1 MSNEL
6 RNFLALSY
14 DELEQLNL
22 KAKEQRQKRVAVHK
36 IQEERI
42 KYLTDEK
49 RIKAVT
55 VLFSDLE
62 GRLHM
67 LDYDKKFLVK
77 SWDNLTFDGSSIRGF
92 TAQRESD
99 LRLAM
104 DWASFYWAPA
114 DVFGSGKVLVFGEV
128 IDKDGSPYS
137 ADIRGRLKGFAGE
150 MYKNEE
156 YTLNAANE
164 IEGFLFQ
171 GSDAERRYNET
182 GKFEYVNTGGYYHS
196 LPGDPLRTF
205 IDTTAEVQRAMGFQN
220 EKDHPEVA
228 PSQFEINY
236 GYGEVV
242 QAADQIQL
250 YKLICRQVAT
260 RMGLTA
266 CFLPKPVVG
275 VNGNGMHTN
284 VSISKGGKNIYWDPK
299 GEEKLSKFGWAF
311 VDRILTHG
319 NDICLLLNASVNAY
333 RRLDPHF
340 EAPNQ
345 LKASPVDRGSMIR
358 IPIGNERSMRVEV
371 RSVAPDANPYL
382 VMYSIFRT
390 GIEGETAKIKNLRQA
405 ERYLPDN
412 VYLALDNFRKADW
425 TTKLLG
431 EDVKARYGAL
441 KQAAADRCARHSA
454 RLSKCRKCSTTT
466 RSTINSCGICFRQ
479 IPQGSGEWG
488 GSPVTKSTRFS
499 LVHSSHS
506 RRRAHALNRSGR
518 LRHSWPLLRPM
529 PRRFLPYW
537 LRPSML
543 LRCAQRCNRRT
554 SPSPQQRA
562 RSTAASSH
570 RAFRSWSWRRSAFG
584 SHGPYPG

>member
-1 MSNEL
+1 MSTEL

-14 DELEQLNL
+14 DELETLNL
-22 KAKEQRQKRVAVHK
+22 QAKEQRKNRVARHK
-36 IQEERI
+36 IQEERL

-49 RIKAVT
+49 GVKAVT

-67 LDYDKKFLVK
+67 LDYDKKFLLK

-99 LRLAM
+99 LRLGI
-104 DWASFYWAPA
+104 DWASFYWGPA
-114 DVFGSGKVLVFGEV
+114 DIFGPGKVLVFGDV
-128 IDKDGSPYS
+128 IDKNGSPYTG
-137 ADIRGRLKGFAGE
+137 DMRGVLKTFANKLFD
-150 MYKNEE
+150 KNG

-164 IEGFLFQ
+164 IEGFLFK
-171 GSDAERRYNET
+171 GTDAERCYHQT

-236 GYGEVV
+236 SYGEVV

-260 RMGLTA
+260 KLGFTA
-266 CFLPKPVVG
+266 SFLPKPVVG
-275 VNGNGMHTN
+275 VNGSGMHTN
-284 VSISKGGKNIYWDPK
+284 VSVSEKGKNLFWDEK
-299 GEEKLSKFGWAF
+299 GEEQLSKMGWAF
-311 VDRILTHG
+311 IDRVLTHG

-345 LKASPVDRGSMIR
+345 IKASPTDRGSMVR
-358 IPIGNERSMRVEV
+358 VPIGNEKSMRVEV
-371 RSVAPDANPYL
+371 RSVSPDANPYL
-382 VMYSIFRT
+382 VLYSIFKT
-390 GIEGETAKIKNLRQA
+390 GFDGETAKIKNLRQA

-412 VYLALDNFRKADW
+412 IYTAIENFRKSDW

-431 EDVKARYGAL
+431 EDVKGRYADL
-441 KQAAADRCARHSA
+441 KQASADRCP
-454 RLSKCRKCSTTT
+454 RLLGTFVKAPEVQYHHDVY
-466 RSTINSCGICFRQ
+466 NQ
-479 IPQGSGEWG
+479 
-488 GSPVTKSTRFS
+488 
-499 LVHSSHS
+499 
-506 RRRAHALNRSGR
+506 
-518 LRHSWPLLRPM
+518 
-529 PRRFLPYW
+529 FLW
-537 LRPSML
+537 NL
-543 LRCAQRCNRRT
+543 
-554 SPSPQQRA
+554 
-562 RSTAASSH
+562 
-570 RAFRSWSWRRSAFG
+570 F
-584 SHGPYPG
+584 

>member
-22 KAKEQRQKRVAVHK
+22 EAKEQRKNRVAEHK
-36 IQEERI
+36 VQEGRL

-67 LDYDKKFLVK
+67 LDYDKKFLIK

-99 LRLAM
+99 LRLHM
-104 DWASFYWAPA
+104 DWSAFFWGPA
-114 DVFGSGKVLVFGEV
+114 DIFGPGKVLIFGDV
-128 IDKDGSPYS
+128 IDKGGEPYA
-137 ADIRGRLKGFAGE
+137 ADIRGLLKTFAAE
-150 MYKNEE
+150 MFKIFFF
-156 YTLNAANE
+156 TQKAAYE
-164 IEGFLFQ
+164 IEGFLFR
-171 GSDAERRYNET
+171 GPDAERRYHET

-242 QAADQIQL
+242 AAADQIQL

-260 RMGLTA
+260 RMGFTA
-266 CFLPKPVVG
+266 SFLPKPVVG
-275 VNGNGMHTN
+275 VNGSGMHTN
-284 VSISKGGKNIYWDPK
+284 VSVSKSGKNLFWDPK
-299 GEEKLSKFGWAF
+299 GEEKLSKTGWSF
-311 VDRILTHG
+311 LDRILTHG

-358 IPIGNERSMRVEV
+358 IPIGNEKSMRVEV

-382 VMYSIFRT
+382 VMHSIFKS
-390 GIEGETAKIKNLRQA
+390 GLDGETAKIKNLRQA

-412 VYLALDNFRKADW
+412 IYTALENFEKAAW

-431 EDVKARYGAL
+431 ADVKARFADL
-441 KQAAADRCARHSA
+441 KRASADRC
-454 RLSKCRKCSTTT
+454 
-466 RSTINSCGICFRQ
+466 
-479 IPQGSGEWG
+479 P
-488 GSPVTKSTRFS
+488 
-499 LVHSSHS
+499 
-506 RRRAHALNRSGR
+506 RALGTFVKAPEVQYHHEVYNQ
-518 LRHSWPLLRPM
+518 
-529 PRRFLPYW
+529 FLW
-537 LRPSML
+537 NL
-543 LRCAQRCNRRT
+543 
-554 SPSPQQRA
+554 
-562 RSTAASSH
+562 
-570 RAFRSWSWRRSAFG
+570 F
-584 SHGPYPG
+584 

>member
-6 RNFLALSY
+6 REFLALSY
-14 DELEQLNL
+14 GELEDLNL
-22 KAKEQRQKRVAVHK
+22 KAKEQRKSRVAPHK
-36 IQEERI
+36 IQEERL

-67 LDYDKKFLVK
+67 LDYDKKFLIK

-104 DWASFYWAPA
+104 DWGAFYWAPA
-114 DVFGSGKVLVFGEV
+114 DVFGSGKVLVFGQV
-128 IDKDGSPYS
+128 IDKDGSSYS
-137 ADIRGRLKGFAGE
+137 ADIRGVLKGYADELHKREG
-150 MYKNEE
+150 

-164 IEGFLFQ
+164 IEGFLFN
-171 GSDAERRYNET
+171 GKDAESRYNET

-205 IDTTAEVQRAMGFQN
+205 IDTCAEVQRAMGFQN

-242 QAADQIQL
+242 AAADQIQL

-266 CFLPKPVVG
+266 SFLPKPVVG
-275 VNGNGMHTN
+275 VNGSGMHTN
-284 VSISKGGKNIYWDPK
+284 VSVSKGAKNMFWDPK
-299 GEEKLSKFGWAF
+299 GDEKLSKFGWAF

-319 NDICLLLNASVNAY
+319 NDLCLLLNASVNAY

-345 LKASPVDRGSMIR
+345 IKASPVDRGSMIR
-358 IPIGNERSMRVEV
+358 IPIGNEKSMRVEV
-371 RSVAPDANPYL
+371 RSVSPDASPYM
-382 VMYSIFRT
+382 VMLSIFKT
-390 GIEGETAKIKNLRQA
+390 GLDGETAKIKNLRQA

-412 VYLALDNFRKADW
+412 IYSALQDFRKAEW

-431 EDVKARYGAL
+431 EDVKNRYAEL
-441 KQAAADRCARHSA
+441 KQASADRCP
-454 RLSKCRKCSTTT
+454 RLLGTFVKTPEVQYHHEVY
-466 RSTINSCGICFRQ
+466 NQ
-479 IPQGSGEWG
+479 
-488 GSPVTKSTRFS
+488 
-499 LVHSSHS
+499 
-506 RRRAHALNRSGR
+506 
-518 LRHSWPLLRPM
+518 
-529 PRRFLPYW
+529 FLW
-537 LRPSML
+537 NL
-543 LRCAQRCNRRT
+543 
-554 SPSPQQRA
+554 
-562 RSTAASSH
+562 
-570 RAFRSWSWRRSAFG
+570 F
-584 SHGPYPG
+584 

>member
-6 RNFLALSY
+6 RNFLALTY
-14 DELEQLNL
+14 DELEELNL
-22 KAKEQRQKRVAVHK
+22 KAKEQRSKRVPIHK
-36 IQEERI
+36 VQEERL

-67 LDYDKKFLVK
+67 LDYDKKFLIK

-99 LRLAM
+99 LRLGI
-104 DWASFYWAPA
+104 DWAAFYWAPS

-128 IDKDGSPYS
+128 IDKGGTSYT
-137 ADIRGRLKGFAGE
+137 ADIRGVLKGYAE
-150 MYKNEE
+150 ALHKKKS

-164 IEGFLFQ
+164 IEGFLFK
-171 GSDAERRYNET
+171 GADAERRYHET

-196 LPGDPLRTF
+196 LPGDALRTF
-205 IDTTAEVQRAMGFQN
+205 IDTTAEVQRSMGFQN

-242 QAADQIQL
+242 AAADQIQL

-260 RMGLTA
+260 NMGLTA
-266 CFLPKPVVG
+266 SFLPKPVVG
-275 VNGNGMHTN
+275 VNGSGMHTN
-284 VSISKGGKNIYWDPK
+284 VSISENGKNLFWDAK
-299 GEEKLSKFGWAF
+299 GEEKLSKMGWAF
-311 VDRILTHG
+311 LDRILTHG
-319 NDICLLLNASVNAY
+319 NDICLLLNPSVNAY

-345 LKASPVDRGSMIR
+345 IKASAVDRGSMIR
-358 IPIGNERSMRVEV
+358 IPIGNEKSMRVEV

-382 VMYSIFRT
+382 VMLSIFKS
-390 GIEGETAKIKNLRQA
+390 GIDGETSKIKNLRQA

-412 VYLALDNFRKADW
+412 IYTALEDFRKAEW

-431 EDVKARYGAL
+431 EDVKGRYADL
-441 KQAAADRCARHSA
+441 KQAAADRCP
-454 RLSKCRKCSTTT
+454 RLLGTFVKAPEVQYHHDVY
-466 RSTINSCGICFRQ
+466 NQ
-479 IPQGSGEWG
+479 
-488 GSPVTKSTRFS
+488 
-499 LVHSSHS
+499 
-506 RRRAHALNRSGR
+506 
-518 LRHSWPLLRPM
+518 
-529 PRRFLPYW
+529 FLW
-537 LRPSML
+537 NL
-543 LRCAQRCNRRT
+543 
-554 SPSPQQRA
+554 
-562 RSTAASSH
+562 
-570 RAFRSWSWRRSAFG
+570 F
-584 SHGPYPG
+584 